1 MKLNVSFSPLRTLIV
16 NFPSILDTVPV
27 FGADFGTILT
37 PGKASPFSST
47 TFPFT
52 VMFCAKTELNAVS
65 KQRVNIQILTFII
78 LSRLIIVFPMHHATT
93 CLVSMAARL
102 F

>member
-16 NFPSILDTVPV
+16 NFPSMLDTVPV
-27 FGADFGTILT
+27 FGADFGTTLT

-52 VMFCAKTELNAVS
+52 VMLCAKAELNAVS

-78 LSRLIIVFPMHHATT
+78 I
-93 CLVSMAARL
+93 
-102 F
+102 